1 MIRIQMTENSLHMNG
16 HAQYEN
22 KGKDIVC
29 AAVTILWYAI
39 TEKLR
44 KENIAIR
51 LQEENGCA
59 DIVILEQDEK
69 KRQLA
74 EELMD
79 TMIIGL
85 KSLEEE
91 YPNNIF
97 FEKS

>member
-1 MIRIQMTENSLHMNG
+1 M
-16 HAQYEN
+16 
-22 KGKDIVC
+22 
-29 AAVTILWYAI
+29 
-39 TEKLR
+39 
-44 KENIAIR
+44 
-51 LQEENGCA
+51 
-59 DIVILEQDEK
+59 ILEQDEK

-97 FEKS
+97 FENLQQLLFQALTLI